1 MTGILL
7 IAMGHENY
15 LKMAV
20 NLAASLKVND
30 KDIKIHLVHDGGW
43 ANLPMAE
50 QQLFDSE
57 STPAYNI
64 WHTKEQ
70 TDYIKPKT
78 RMYELSPFDKTLF
91 LDVDM
96 VWMCD
101 RPVSDLIA
109 QLDGVDFTIMNEG
122 PKEMCYWADPDELRQ
137 MVGGDNPLYIYYSE
151 LVYFEKTPK
160 TKDYFK
166 KVQKVFDKPKPGT
179 KTFAGSAMPDE
190 LAFII
195 ASLQTGI
202 GPHQDN
208 WLPIYWHFRDKKHRH
223 LQPYQLAKIFYG
235 YSIGGNVTPE
245 YAKAHYN
252 NLTAHY
258 ASVMGIKKPYQVRDK
273 KSFIPERSKY

>member
-1 MTGILL
+1 MTGVLL

-15 LKMAV
+15 MKMAV

-30 KDIKIHLVHDGGW
+30 PSVNIHLIHDGGW
-43 ANLPMAE
+43 ANLPMTE

-57 STPAYNI
+57 CIPPYNI

-70 TDYIKPKT
+70 MDYIKPKT
-78 RMYELSPFDKTLF
+78 RMYDLSPFDKTLF

-101 RPVSDLIA
+101 RPVSELIS
-109 QLDGVDFTIMNEG
+109 QLEGVDFTIMNEG
-122 PKEMCYWADPDELRQ
+122 PKEMCYWAGPEELRQ

-160 TKDYFK
+160 AKDYFK
-166 KVQKVFDKPKPGT
+166 KVQKAFDKPKPGT

-202 GPHQDN
+202 VPHQDN

-273 KSFIPERSKY
+273 KSYISERSKY

>member
-1 MTGILL
+1 MTGVLL

-15 LKMAV
+15 LRMAV

-30 KDIKIHLVHDGGW
+30 PSVKIHLSHDGG
-43 ANLPMAE
+43 LYSLSDKE
-50 QQLFDSE
+50 QGLFDSE
-57 STPAYNI
+57 QVPPHAL
-64 WHTKEQ
+64 WHTKDQ
-70 TDYIKPKT
+70 PDYIKPKT

-96 VWMCD
+96 VWMAG
-101 RPVSDLIA
+101 RSVSDLVKE
-109 QLDGVDFTIMNEG
+109 LGGVDFTIMNEG
-122 PKEMCYWADPDELRQ
+122 PKEMCYWADPAELRQ
-137 MVGGDNPLYIYYSE
+137 MVGAENPLYIYYSE
-151 LVYFEKTPK
+151 LVYFEKGTK
-160 TKDYFK
+160 AKDYFK
-166 KVQKVFDKPKPGT
+166 KVQRAFDKPKPGT

-195 ASLQTGI
+195 ATMQTGV

-223 LQPYQLAKIFYG
+223 LQPYQLSKMFYG

-273 KSFIPERSKY
+273 KSYISERSKY